1 MSLFRSLA
9 LLIFVGGCGFGQS
22 WEVGL
27 AGGFG
32 FYHNASINNPAG
44 SAQAG
49 FNSGVAAGA
58 ELGEDIG
65 EHYGGELRY
74 TFLNGDSQLRSAGQE
89 ASMSAIAHAVHYDF
103 LLYTTPRSSRVR
115 PYLAAGGGI
124 KYYVAT
130 GGESPVQPL
139 SNFAFLTHAHQVE
152 GLFSAG
158 GGLKARVGEHWLLR
172 VDFRYYLTPFPETLL
187 TPAPGAKVHGWL
199 HDFVPLAGF
208 DWTFGK

>member
-1 MSLFRSLA
+1 MSFHRFLA
-9 LLIFVGGCGFGQS
+9 LLILAGGGCFAQS

-32 FYHNASINNPAG
+32 FYHNATIDNPSG

-49 FNSGVAAGA
+49 FNSGVAASA
-58 ELGEDIG
+58 ELGQDIG
-65 EHYGGELRY
+65 DRYGGELRY

-103 LLYTTPRSSRVR
+103 LWYAAPRSSRVR
-115 PYLAAGGGI
+115 PYLAAGGGV

-130 GGESPVQPL
+130 GGESPAQPL
-139 SNFAFLTHAHQVE
+139 SNFAFLTHAREVE
-152 GLFSAG
+152 GLLSAG

-172 VDFRYYLTPFPETLL
+172 LDFRYYLTPFPESLL
-187 TPAPGAKVHGWL
+187 TPAAGAKVHGWL
-199 HDFVPLAGF
+199 HDFVPMAGF